1 VRRTLRYVEPL
12 SVARTPLAAF
22 FSILLVHGAILATK
36 GYPRQQKSRSRQ
48 SDLVFLIDLVCLV
61 YVVRKSFNEMNKIDR
76 MNQFS
81 YAAGPFGMA
90 GSDRAGR
97 VAIADSTCAC
107 CWRWWATSAPINKS
121 AAE

>member
-1 VRRTLRYVEPL
+1 M
-12 SVARTPLAAF
+12 ARTPLAAF

-48 SDLVFLIDLVCLV
+48 PGSVFLVNSVCLM
-61 YVVRKSFNEMNKIDR
+61 YVVRNSFNDMNTIDEMNR
-76 MNQFS
+76 CS

-90 GSDRAGR
+90 GSDRAGL
-97 VAIADSTCAC
+97 VAVADSTCAC